1 MPAGEPPEAAA
12 GGEGRST
19 ARRCWTVA
27 TRPGPPPRRSGGRG
41 CLWGCAG
48 ALTVVI
54 ALAAVVMVIAL
65 GEGDES
71 VTPAPS
77 KTVTEGRRAN
87 DLAGDDGR
95 TPGRASRPPRL
106 PVGRSLALRGPR
118 IWIVWTIK
126 NNSSEK
132 SDYLWDWEA
141 VDASGTRL
149 DNGTQ
154 LVTDVQ
160 PGQTARGEDF
170 TTLDSVQG
178 VTLNITSFDRFASG

>member
-1 MPAGEPPEAAA
+1 M
-12 GGEGRST
+12 
-19 ARRCWTVA
+19 
-27 TRPGPPPRRSGGRG
+27 
-41 CLWGCAG
+41 
-48 ALTVVI
+48 VI

-65 GEGDES
+65 DEGDES

-77 KTVTEGRRAN
+77 KTVTEGAPRQTTSPGTTGEPRGERA
-87 DLAGDDGR
+87 DLLDFRLDD
-95 TPGRASRPPRL
+95 
-106 PVGRSLALRGPR
+106 RSPFGVPR